1 MKRILAVTIM
11 GLFSLGF
18 THSAFAQSLGNAGT
32 IEGTVLDPSSSAVT
46 KAEVTIH
53 NTITGYRQSTTSGP
67 DGSFRLVNIPPNP
80 YHLQINASG
89 FASFSQ
95 DVDIRNAI
103 PVQVK
108 ATLSLAGAATSVNV
122 EGGASEA
129 LELDPS
135 AHVDADRSSLLKI
148 PALDP
153 GAGLSQAIV
162 YSTGGVAADGNGFFH
177 PLGDHAQTSFV
188 IDGETISDQQS
199 KVFSTQLPV
208 SAIQS
213 MEIVTGTPQAQFG
226 DKTSL
231 VANITTRSG
240 LGSGRVFGNV
250 DASYGSFGTA
260 GGDLGLGWGTAKFGN
275 FLAVDGVRSGR
286 FLDTPEFRPFHDIG
300 NNQSLFDRID
310 FQPTNQDVFHLNLF
324 AARNWIQIPNN
335 LDQAATGQDQRQR
348 VLTWNIA
355 PGYQH
360 TFGTHTLLTINPSVR
375 KDQFNYYPS
384 GDPLNQDFPAT
395 QSQQR
400 QLLAWGVKAD
410 VATTTGHHSLKYGL
424 DLKQT
429 RLLENFQFGV
439 TDPSFN
445 DPCINPDGTPVGD
458 PTLTN
463 PNQCVK
469 AGFEPNTADNP
480 DVTGNPFNPNLL
492 PFDLSR
498 GGRSLAYHATA
509 NINQAAFYVQ
519 DSITAGSFLFNIG
532 FRLDHYDG
540 LIAKTGP
547 EPRAG
552 IAYNIKKTGT
562 VLRAAYARTFET
574 PFNENLLLSSAAG
587 LGGLA
592 QTVFGSVGVPIAP
605 GFRNQFNAGL
615 QQAIG
620 KYLLVDADYFWKY
633 THNAYDFNVLL
644 NTTITFPISWHNS
657 KLDGVTGRVS
667 TTNLKGFQAYYTF
680 GHTRAR
686 YFPPEDGGLIFQG
699 APLAAGVFRIDH
711 DQAFQSTGVFRYQH
725 KTAEWIALTWRYD
738 SGLVVSGVPDAGAA
752 LIGGFAGM
760 SPNQQVTIGLACN
773 GVFATV
779 ANPISDCVGPGGKQ
793 GLVTSK
799 LLTLPQGGYDNF
811 PSAENDDHNPDRVK
825 ARHVFNL
832 GIGSDNL
839 THREGKTRITGSV
852 TIDNLTNRV
861 TLYNFLSTFSGTHFL
876 QPRTVIGKIGLVF

>member
-1 MKRILAVTIM
+1 MKRTLAVVV
-11 GLFSLGF
+11 LGV
-18 THSAFAQSLGNAGT
+18 SAAAFPYVACAQSLGNAGT
-32 IEGTVLDPSSSAVT
+32 IEGNVLDPSGAAIA

-53 NTITGYRQSTTSGP
+53 NTITGYRQSTVSGA
-67 DGSFRLVNIPPNP
+67 DGAFRLVNIPPNP
-80 YHLQINASG
+80 YHFQVTAPG
-89 FASFSQ
+89 FAVFSQ

-108 ATLSLAGAATSVNV
+108 ASLALAGAKASVNV
-122 EGGASEA
+122 EGASEA
-129 LELDPS
+129 LELDSS
-135 AHVDADRSSLLKI
+135 AHVDADRTSLIKI

-177 PLGDHAQTSFV
+177 PLGDHAQVTFN
-188 IDGETISDQQS
+188 IDGEQISDQQS

-213 MEIVTGTPQAQFG
+213 MEIVTGTPEAQFG

-240 LGSGRVFGNV
+240 LGAGHVFGNI
-250 DASYGSFGTA
+250 DATYGTFGTT
-260 GGDLGLGWGTAKFGN
+260 GGDFGLGWGSAKVGN

-286 FLDTPEFRPFHDIG
+286 FLDTPEFQPYHDVG
-300 NNQSLFDRID
+300 NNQTLFDRID
-310 FQPTNQDVFHLNLF
+310 FQPTSQDVLHLNLF
-324 AARNWIQIPNN
+324 LARNWIQIPNN
-335 LDQAATGQDQRQR
+335 LDQQALGQDQRQR
-348 VLTWNIA
+348 VLTWNVA

-360 TFGTHTLLTINPSVR
+360 TFGSHTLLTVNPSIR

-384 GDPLNQDFPAT
+384 RDPLNQDLPAT

-400 QLLAWGVKAD
+400 QLLSWGVKAD
-410 VATTTGHHSLKYGL
+410 VSTNMGRHNLKYGI
-424 DLKQT
+424 DFKQT
-429 RLLENFQFGV
+429 RLLENFQFGI
-439 TDPSFN
+439 TDPTFN
-445 DPCINPDGTPVGD
+445 DPCINPDGTPSGD
-458 PTLTN
+458 TSVSN
-463 PNQCVK
+463 PSQCVK
-469 AGFEPNTADNP
+469 EGFEPNTANNP

-498 GGRSLAYHATA
+498 GGNLLAYHATA
-509 NINQAAFYVQ
+509 NINQEAFYVQ
-519 DSITAGSFLFNIG
+519 DGITAGNFLFNIG
-532 FRLDHYDG
+532 FRLDHYAG
-540 LIAKTGP
+540 LVSKTGP

-552 IAYNIKKTGT
+552 IAYSIKKTGT
-562 VLRAAYARTFET
+562 VLRVAYARTFET

-592 QTVFGSVGVPIAP
+592 QSVFGSVGVPIAP
-605 GFRNQFNAGL
+605 GFRNQFNGGF

-620 KYLLVDADYFWKY
+620 RYLLVDADYFWKY
-633 THNAYDFNVLL
+633 THNAYDFNTLL
-644 NTTITFPISWHNS
+644 NTTITFPIAWNNS

-667 TTNLKGFQAYYTF
+667 TTNLKGFQAYWTF

-686 YFPPEDGGLIFQG
+686 YYPPEDGGLIFQG

-725 KTAEWIALTWRYD
+725 KNAEWITLTWRYD
-738 SGLVVSGVPDAGAA
+738 SGLVVSGVPDAGSA
-752 LIGGFAGM
+752 LIGGSAGM
-760 SPNQQVTIGLACN
+760 TPNQQVSIGLACN

-779 ANPISDCVGPGGKQ
+779 ANPISDCVGPGGSQ
-793 GLVTSK
+793 GKVTSN

-811 PSAENDDHNPDRVK
+811 PSLENDDHNPDRVK
-825 ARHVFNL
+825 PRNVFNL

-839 THREGKTRITGSV
+839 THREGRTRFTGSI
-852 TIDNLTNRV
+852 TIDNLTNKV
-861 TLYNFLSTFSGTHFL
+861 ALYNFLSTFSGTHFL
-876 QPRTVIGKIGLVF
+876 QPRVVIARIGLVF